1 MATASRADA
10 AILRPGTA
18 SRLSPSSLVSGHLP
32 ALGRAA
38 RRGGGTVRQRL
49 PVGRPIAAGRRGS
62 HVTRRLAEAEEGEAA
77 AGWSWTGRRGTPP
90 NAGYRRRLRVW
101 RILTL
106 LFDDTSA
113 AGGGGAHPGR
123 GYGAP
128 PPASASSSP
137 YPPPASF
144 LGEPVSSLAVAY
156 GSSLASQGRDIV
168 DRNLD
173 RFIPVGRL
181 KYYFAVDT
189 VYVGRKL
196 GLLVFPF
203 VHQDW
208 QVRYQQD
215 APVAPRFDVNAPD
228 LYIPVMAFIT
238 YILVAGLA
246 LGTQNSLGLQ
256 ASSALA
262 WLIVEVLAVLLSLYL
277 VTVNTDLTTIDL
289 LAFAGYK
296 YVGMI
301 IGLISGL
308 LFGRTGYYVVLSW
321 CCLSIFVFMIRTLRL
336 KLLSE
341 AAAEGVLVRGAKN
354 QLRMYLTMA
363 IAAAQPLFMYW
374 LTYHLLR

>member
-1 MATASRADA
+1 MESDGASRHRERAPKRRVPVAAPPRMAD
-10 AILRPGTA
+10 PH
-18 SRLSPSSLVSGHLP
+18 P
-32 ALGRAA
+32 
-38 RRGGGTVRQRL
+38 
-49 PVGRPIAAGRRGS
+49 
-62 HVTRRLAEAEEGEAA
+62 
-77 AGWSWTGRRGTPP
+77 
-90 NAGYRRRLRVW
+90 
-101 RILTL
+101 

-113 AGGGGAHPGR
+113 AGGGGAPPGR
-123 GYGAP
+123 GYGVP
-128 PPASASSSP
+128 PPAASR
-137 YPPPASF
+137 YLPPASF

-156 GSSLASQGRDIV
+156 GTSLASQGRDIV
-168 DRNLD
+168 DRNID
-173 RFIPVGRL
+173 RLVPVGRL

-203 VHQDW
+203 MHQDW

-238 YILVAGLA
+238 YVLVAGLA
-246 LGTQNSLGLQ
+246 LGTQNRFSPDSLGLQ

-262 WLIVEVLAVLLSLYL
+262 WLIVEVLAILLSLYL

-289 LAFAGYK
+289 IAFSGYK

-301 IGLISGL
+301 VGLVSGL
-308 LFGRTGYYVVLSW
+308 LFGKTGYYVVLGW
-321 CCLSIFVFMIRTLRL
+321 CCISIFVFMIKTLRL
-336 KLLSE
+336 KILSE

-363 IAAAQPLFMYW
+363 IAAVQPLFMYW
-374 LTYHLLR
+374 LTYHLIR

>member
-1 MATASRADA
+1 
-10 AILRPGTA
+10 
-18 SRLSPSSLVSGHLP
+18 VS
-32 ALGRAA
+32 
-38 RRGGGTVRQRL
+38 
-49 PVGRPIAAGRRGS
+49 AAGRGAAGPGPAPDPLGL
-62 HVTRRLAEAEEGEAA
+62 TPPLPAAPKRRVPAA
-77 AGWSWTGRRGTPP
+77 APRMADPHP
-90 NAGYRRRLRVW
+90 
-101 RILTL
+101 

-128 PPASASSSP
+128 PPVSSSSP
-137 YPPPASF
+137 YPPPGSF
-144 LGEPVSSLAVAY
+144 LDDPVSSLAVAY

-168 DRNLD
+168 DRNVSGTGGWGGAAWAVTGPPHSFLNVPQLD

-196 GLLVFPF
+196 GLLIFPF
-203 VHQDW
+203 MHQDW

-246 LGTQNSLGLQ
+246 LGTQNRFSPDSLGLQ

-262 WLIVEVLAVLLSLYL
+262 WLIVEVLAVLFSLYL

-321 CCLSIFVFMIRTLRL
+321 CCLSIFVFMV
-336 KLLSE
+336 K
-341 AAAEGVLVRGAKN
+341 
-354 QLRMYLTMA
+354 
-363 IAAAQPLFMYW
+363 
-374 LTYHLLR
+374 

>member
-1 MATASRADA
+1 KRRVQAPRMAD
-10 AILRPGTA
+10 PH
-18 SRLSPSSLVSGHLP
+18 P
-32 ALGRAA
+32 
-38 RRGGGTVRQRL
+38 
-49 PVGRPIAAGRRGS
+49 
-62 HVTRRLAEAEEGEAA
+62 
-77 AGWSWTGRRGTPP
+77 
-90 NAGYRRRLRVW
+90 
-101 RILTL
+101 

-113 AGGGGAHPGR
+113 AGGGGGGTHR

-128 PPASASSSP
+128 PASSSSSSM
-137 YPPPASF
+137 YPPPAAF
-144 LGEPVSSLAVAY
+144 LSEPVSSLAVAY

-168 DRNLD
+168 DRSGSQISHREGLEEAGEGLDRLPRPLTALYPSLQLD

-203 VHQDW
+203 LHQDW

-246 LGTQNSLGLQ
+246 LGTQNRFSPDSLGLQ

-262 WLIVEVLAVLLSLYL
+262 WLIVEVLAALLSLYI
-277 VTVNTDLTTIDL
+277 VTANTDLTTIDL

-301 IGLISGL
+301 LGLLAGL
-308 LFGRTGYYVVLSW
+308 LFGRSGYYLVLSW
-321 CCLSIFVFMIRTLRL
+321 CCLSIFVFMVNTKSLRL

-363 IAAAQPLFMYW
+363 MAAAQPLFMYW
-374 LTYHLLR
+374 LTSHLLR

>member
-1 MATASRADA
+1 MD
-10 AILRPGTA
+10 PH
-18 SRLSPSSLVSGHLP
+18 P
-32 ALGRAA
+32 
-38 RRGGGTVRQRL
+38 
-49 PVGRPIAAGRRGS
+49 
-62 HVTRRLAEAEEGEAA
+62 
-77 AGWSWTGRRGTPP
+77 
-90 NAGYRRRLRVW
+90 
-101 RILTL
+101 

-113 AGGGGAHPGR
+113 AGGAHR
-123 GYGAP
+123 AAYGAP
-128 PPASASSSP
+128 PPAAASSP
-137 YPPPASF
+137 FPPPAAF
-144 LGEPVSSLAVAY
+144 LSEPVSSLAAAY

-189 VYVGRKL
+189 VYVGKKL

-246 LGTQNSLGLQ
+246 LGTQSRFSPDSLGLQ

-262 WLIVEVLAVLLSLYL
+262 WLLLEVLLILLSLYL
-277 VTVNTDLTTIDL
+277 VTVSTDLSTIDL

-301 IGLISGL
+301 IGLLSGL

-341 AAAEGVLVRGAKN
+341 AAAEGVLVRGARN
-354 QLRMYLTMA
+354 QLRMYLTMG
-363 IAAAQPLFMYW
+363 IAAAQPLCMYG
-374 LTYHLLR
+374 LTHHLLR

>member
-1 MATASRADA
+1 MELERH
-10 AILRPGTA
+10 P
-18 SRLSPSSLVSGHLP
+18 PK
-32 ALGRAA
+32 
-38 RRGGGTVRQRL
+38 RRV
-49 PVGRPIAAGRRGS
+49 P
-62 HVTRRLAEAEEGEAA
+62 AA
-77 AGWSWTGRRGTPP
+77 APRMADPHP
-90 NAGYRRRLRVW
+90 
-101 RILTL
+101 

-113 AGGGGAHPGR
+113 AGGGGGGGGGGGAQPGR
-123 GYGAP
+123 GYGGP
-128 PPASASSSP
+128 PPVSSP

-144 LGEPVSSLAVAY
+144 LREPVSSLAVVY

-238 YILVAGLA
+238 YILIAGLA
-246 LGTQNSLGLQ
+246 LGTQNRFSPDSLGLQ

-289 LAFAGYK
+289 IAFAGYK

-301 IGLISGL
+301 IGLVFGL

>member
-1 MATASRADA
+1 MTPGPGDSVGTTRPVGHQAPPRPTPSPWQHQRKKETRQRDGAGRGGRGTVSA
-10 AILRPGTA
+10 AGGGAAGPGPDPPPPPTG
-18 SRLSPSSLVSGHLP
+18 LTPPLP
-32 ALGRAA
+32 AAPK
-38 RRGGGTVRQRL
+38 RRV
-49 PVGRPIAAGRRGS
+49 P
-62 HVTRRLAEAEEGEAA
+62 AA
-77 AGWSWTGRRGTPP
+77 APRMADPHP
-90 NAGYRRRLRVW
+90 
-101 RILTL
+101 

-128 PPASASSSP
+128 PPASSSSSSSP

-144 LGEPVSSLAVAY
+144 LSEPVSSLAVAY

-196 GLLVFPF
+196 G
-203 VHQDW
+203 
-208 QVRYQQD
+208 
-215 APVAPRFDVNAPD
+215 APRLPLCAS
-228 LYIPVMAFIT
+228 VMAFIT

-246 LGTQNSLGLQ
+246 LGTQNRRARRCLADRGGAGRPLQ
-256 ASSALA
+256 PLPRHRQHRPHH
-262 WLIVEVLAVLLSLYL
+262 
-277 VTVNTDLTTIDL
+277 IDL

-296 YVGMI
+296 YDDHRPH
-301 IGLISGL
+301 LRL

>member
-1 MATASRADA
+1 MELERHAPKRRVPVAAPRMAD
-10 AILRPGTA
+10 PH
-18 SRLSPSSLVSGHLP
+18 P
-32 ALGRAA
+32 
-38 RRGGGTVRQRL
+38 
-49 PVGRPIAAGRRGS
+49 
-62 HVTRRLAEAEEGEAA
+62 
-77 AGWSWTGRRGTPP
+77 
-90 NAGYRRRLRVW
+90 
-101 RILTL
+101 
-106 LFDDTSA
+106 LFGDTSA
-113 AGGGGAHPGR
+113 AGGGGGGGAQPGR
-123 GYGAP
+123 GYGGP
-128 PPASASSSP
+128 PPVSSP

-144 LGEPVSSLAVAY
+144 LREPESSLAVVY

-173 RFIPVGRL
+173 RFIPLGRL

-196 GLLVFPF
+196 GLLIFPF

-215 APVAPRFDVNAPD
+215 TPVAPRFVVNAPN
-228 LYIPVMAFIT
+228 LYIPVMAFVT
-238 YILVAGLA
+238 YILVASLA
-246 LGTQNSLGLQ
+246 LGTQNRFSPNSLGLQ

-262 WLIVEVLAVLLSLYL
+262 WLIMEVLAVLLSLYL

-289 LAFAGYK
+289 ITFAGYK
-296 YVGMI
+296 YVGRMI
-301 IGLISGL
+301 IGLVFGL

-321 CCLSIFVFMIRTLRL
+321 CCLSIFMIRTLRL

-363 IAAAQPLFMYW
+363 IATAQPLFMYW